1 MEQVIGILFALALW
15 ILPTLLSA
23 RKKAMKQAPNMRGPQ
38 QAQPEASPMDTLGR
52 LFEELADDNDEMFGP
67 SDFEDD
73 EPLSDS
79 DEEAPF
85 GSADKTNPFVFV
97 ANEQQPR
104 PAMQDFSNKT
114 VLDDQPLQD
123 VSHDATVNTTANN
136 ALLDEPFDLR
146 KAFIYQTILHNKYVT
161 N

>member
-1 MEQVIGILFALALW
+1 
-15 ILPTLLSA
+15 
-23 RKKAMKQAPNMRGPQ
+23 
-38 QAQPEASPMDTLGR
+38 
-52 LFEELADDNDEMFGP
+52 MFGP
-67 SDFEDD
+67 SDFEDN

-85 GSADKTNPFVFV
+85 VSADKTNPFVFV

-123 VSHDATVNTTANN
+123 VSHDATVNTIANN